1 MNDSTAPG
9 RLPDSSNGAQHRR
22 KRHVPFQV
30 KHLRECKVAYLA
42 FAQFFSDDH
51 WAIKLKAFDRILNC
65 PVKLLGVKQR
75 PPMYSSAPVF
85 GTLFAAAN
93 VSSGQNHHRAMRA
106 TETNT

>member
-1 MNDSTAPG
+1 MILLRRAGYRIRRTAHNIAENVTC
-9 RLPDSSNGAQHRR
+9 RSKLNTI
-22 KRHVPFQV
+22 
-30 KHLRECKVAYLA
+30 RECKVAYLA

-75 PPMYSSAPVF
+75 LPMYSSAPVF

-93 VSSGQNHHRAMRA
+93 LASGQNHQRAKRA
-106 TETNT
+106 RETNT

>member
-1 MNDSTAPG
+1 MILLRRAGYRIRRTAHNIAENLTC
-9 RLPDSSNGAQHRR
+9 RSI
-22 KRHVPFQV
+22 V
-30 KHLRECKVAYLA
+30 KPVRECKVAYLA

-75 PPMYSSAPVF
+75 LPMYSSAPVF

-93 VSSGQNHHRAMRA
+93 LASGLNHKRAMRA
-106 TETNT
+106 RETNT